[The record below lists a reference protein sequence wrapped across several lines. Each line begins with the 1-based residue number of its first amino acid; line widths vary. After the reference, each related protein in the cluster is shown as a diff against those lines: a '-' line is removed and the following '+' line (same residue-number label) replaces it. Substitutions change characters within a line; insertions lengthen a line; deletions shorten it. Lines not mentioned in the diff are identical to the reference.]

1 MGILVDVGVIGA
13 GPGGYVAAIRA
24 AQLGLSVACIDDWK
38 NVSGGPAP
46 GGTCVN
52 VGCIPSKALLESSAN
67 FDMVKNGAAAHGIE
81 VKGAT
86 LNLNR
91 MLGRKDEVVKR
102 SNEGILF
109 LFRKNGVSFYHGT
122 ASFAGSSE
130 AGYELK
136 VSGKEEQFLTCR
148 HVIIATGSTPR
159 SLPDVDFDEKRI
171 LSNTGALAMESVPKR
186 LGIIGAGVIGLE
198 LGSVWHRLGSKV
210 TLLESQPTLLGMAD
224 RQIAGEALKFMR
236 AQGLTIQTGASIRN
250 VETTPSSVTVEYD
263 DASGSVQRATFDRLI
278 VAIGRVPRTSGL
290 QAGSIGLKLDERGFV
305 AVDGEC
311 RTNLQNVWAIGDV
324 VRGPMLAHKAEEEGI
339 AVADRIAGKYGHVN
353 YATIPSVVYTHPEVA
368 WAGKTEQELEAQGRE
383 FHAGTFPFMA
393 NGRARAMNSTEGL
406 VKILADAHTDEVLG
420 VHMIGPMVSEL
431 IAEVVLAMSFKAS
444 SEDIAQVCH
453 AHPTLSEAVREAALG
468 VNGRLLNY

>member
-1 MGILVDVGVIGA
+1 MGMFVDVGVIGA

-38 NVSGGPAP
+38 SVSGGPAP

-52 VGCIPSKALLESSAN
+52 VGCIPSKALLESSAH
-67 FDMVKNGAAAHGIE
+67 FDMVRGAAVHGIE

-91 MLGRKDEVVKR
+91 MLGRKDEVVRR

-122 ASFAGSSE
+122 ASFEGYSE
-130 AGYELK
+130 SGYKLK
-136 VSGKEEQFLTCR
+136 VSGRDEQFLRCR
-148 HVIIATGSTPR
+148 HVIIATGSSPR
-159 SLPDVDFDEKRI
+159 SLPGLDFDEKRI
-171 LSNTGALAMESVPKR
+171 LSNAGALAMESVPKR

-198 LGSVWHRLGSKV
+198 LGSVWHRLGAKV
-210 TLLESQPTLLGMAD
+210 TLLESQPTLLGAAD
-224 RQIAGEALKFMR
+224 RQIASEALKLMR
-236 AQGLTIQTGASIRN
+236 AQGLAIKAGALIRN
-250 VETTPSSVTVEYD
+250 IELAQSNVTVEYD
-263 DASGSVQRATFDRLI
+263 DANGAVQRAVFDRLV
-278 VAIGRVPRTSGL
+278 VAIGRVPRTSDL
-290 QAGSIGLKLDERGFV
+290 AADRVNLKLDENGFV
-305 AVDGEC
+305 SVDGEC

-324 VRGPMLAHKAEEEGI
+324 VRGPMLAHKAEEEGL
-339 AVADRIAGKYGHVN
+339 AVVDRIAGKYGHVD
-353 YATIPSVVYTHPEVA
+353 YATIPFVIYTHPEVA
-368 WAGKTEQELEAQGRE
+368 WVGKTEQELEAEGCE
-383 FHAGTFPFMA
+383 FRAGTFPFMA
-393 NGRARAMNSTEGL
+393 NGRARAMHSTEGF
-406 VKILADAHTDEVLG
+406 VKILADLHTDEVLG